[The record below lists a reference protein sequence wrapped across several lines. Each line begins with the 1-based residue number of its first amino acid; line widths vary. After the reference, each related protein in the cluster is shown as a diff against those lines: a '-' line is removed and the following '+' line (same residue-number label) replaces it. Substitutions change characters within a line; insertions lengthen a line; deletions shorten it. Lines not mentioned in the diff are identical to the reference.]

1 MNFVQRLQT
10 IQRRNNS
17 LLCIGLDTDL
27 ARIPK
32 FLQKYSNP
40 QYEFNRRIIDETK
53 DLVCAYKL
61 NLAFYETIGEDGWST
76 VHRTLDYIPKE
87 IVTIGDG
94 KRGDISSSAEWQA
107 RLFYEDWNFSASTVS
122 PYMGRDS
129 IEPFIRRNDRCAF
142 VLAVTSNKGS
152 KDFQYLKVG
161 GKLLYEHVVRKAIE
175 WNAKKNIGFVAG
187 ATHPKDLHR
196 IRSLAPEMPILVP
209 GIGAQRGNLEAAV
222 RYGCDKNGEL
232 AIINVGRSV
241 IYTSTDEDFAEKAR
255 EAATDYRDQINRHR
269 EKYFEREKL
278 NA

>member
-129 IEPFIRRNDRCAF
+129 I
-142 VLAVTSNKGS
+142 
-152 KDFQYLKVG
+152 LK
-161 GKLLYEHVVRKAIE
+161 L
-175 WNAKKNIGFVAG
+175 IG
-187 ATHPKDLHR
+187 
-196 IRSLAPEMPILVP
+196 
-209 GIGAQRGNLEAAV
+209 
-222 RYGCDKNGEL
+222 
-232 AIINVGRSV
+232 
-241 IYTSTDEDFAEKAR
+241 
-255 EAATDYRDQINRHR
+255 
-269 EKYFEREKL
+269 L
-278 NA
+278 N